1 MTCFRPCIDLHE
13 GKVKQIVG
21 GSLQEDGQGLQTNF
35 ESDQPAQY
43 YAEQYCRDTLRGGHV
58 IQLGPNNE
66 GPAREA
72 LGAYPQGLQ
81 VGGGIHAENAA
92 EWLEAGASVIG
103 GCCEVGPDHI
113 KALSTLLQSRGHEQ
127 LAWGDLAA

>member
-1 MTCFRPCIDLHE
+1 MTYSLNTIILEPLSKNKPKNAGAYANGFTAIDALE
-13 GKVKQIVG
+13 PG
-21 GSLQEDGQGLQTNF
+21 GVVDVLEARHDL
-35 ESDQPAQY
+35 DP
-43 YAEQYCRDTLRGGHV
+43 EQY
-58 IQLGPNNE
+58 
-66 GPAREA
+66 AKF
-72 LGAYPQGLQ
+72 
-81 VGGGIHAENAA
+81 AA